1 VRGTVL
7 LLGMTGVFV
16 GQGMLVVAHHATPAW
31 MSGVSTVR
39 LRHGGMRVVLAGWA
53 CVRLWRLRGLR
64 PRSKNLHPCKPYP

>member
-1 VRGTVL
+1 MRGTVL

-39 LRHGGMRVVLAGWA
+39 PLVPLVH
-53 CVRLWRLRGLR
+53 C
-64 PRSKNLHPCKPYP
+64 HDEIFC